1 MVYVIIE
8 NIYCSTQHTDIEE
21 EEEEEEDFTMIRQ
34 VSVASSTCA
43 CNSKSRSVGGSVL
56 RGTTKCKALHWLV
69 KTVWTKY
76 LWLIFYTG
84 IMYANVKND
93 WRKNTT
99 ELLDTSPGT
108 FISLNL
114 EKSMM
119 KNFLQFRLQE
129 MTILNNFFKR
139 LDIM

>member
-1 MVYVIIE
+1 
-8 NIYCSTQHTDIEE
+8 
-21 EEEEEEDFTMIRQ
+21 
-34 VSVASSTCA
+34 
-43 CNSKSRSVGGSVL
+43 
-56 RGTTKCKALHWLV
+56 
-69 KTVWTKY
+69 
-76 LWLIFYTG
+76 
-84 IMYANVKND
+84 MYANVKND

-129 MTILNNFFKR
+129 MTILNIFFKG